1 MIFWLLAVL
10 AAVAVVGLAIWTAW
24 GVGRSV
30 RAIGRNEVT
39 DEPELADEW
48 DASQADEFLM
58 PHEEAVAGLAA
69 MDGKRGT
76 FAKAYAAASTVDGG
90 DLNRADRRAIAR
102 GQRKKG
108 R

>member
-1 MIFWLLAVL
+1 MIFWVLAALAVL
-10 AAVAVVGLAIWTAW
+10 TVVGLAIWTSV
-24 GVGRSV
+24 GVARSV
-30 RAIGRNEVT
+30 HAIGRNEVT
-39 DEPELADEW
+39 DEPERW
-48 DASQADEFLM
+48 DAEQADEFLM
-58 PHEEAVAGLAA
+58 PHDEAVAGLAA